1 MMVEDYLEKE
11 GRVRVAMQEKGV
23 SLAVVGRQDNF
34 AWLTTG
40 GTNGIMECSEWGDA
54 LLVLDP
60 PKRTLV
66 AYSMDAD
73 RIRNEQLGGIECEL
87 LKLHWYD
94 GSLANAVRD
103 LVNGRPCV
111 ADMDLGI
118 DSCENDPG
126 FFHSL
131 HYPLTPIE
139 TKNYR
144 SFALAAEQVLWDVG
158 REIAPG
164 MTERDIERMLR
175 SAFAA
180 AGMRPIVVLV
190 GSDDRIKLY
199 RHPTPTDKAVER
211 VVMMAPAVRK
221 NGLTIPITRMVSF
234 GAIDQETAR
243 RYDSVR
249 TIAAR
254 TIAMSRPGQRF
265 AEIVDVQKALYGEL
279 GLAEEWRGHFLGG
292 ITGYIVNDPTKAFDS
307 AAEISEEQTFN
318 WYITA
323 TGVKSEETVLSGTEG
338 GTVLSVGGIWPTT
351 EFDVSGFKVNL
362 PDILQKQ

>member
-1 MMVEDYLEKE
+1 MIVEDYLEKE
-11 GRVRVAMQEKGV
+11 GRVGAAMQKKGV
-23 SLAVVGRQDNF
+23 SVAVVGRQDNF

-40 GTNGIMECSEWGDA
+40 GANGIMECSESGDA

-73 RIRNEQLGGIECEL
+73 RILNEQLGGIDCEVR
-87 LKLHWYD
+87 KLHWYD
-94 GSLANAVRD
+94 GSLGNAVID
-103 LVNGRPCV
+103 LVKDRHCV
-111 ADMDLGI
+111 ADIDLGS
-118 DSCENDPG
+118 DSCKSDPG

-131 HYPLTPIE
+131 HYPLTPTE
-139 TKNYR
+139 TKNYA
-144 SFALAAEQVLWDVG
+144 SFALAAERVLWDVG
-158 REIAPG
+158 REIVAG
-164 MTERDIERMLR
+164 MTEREVEQRLR
-175 SAFAA
+175 AAFAA

-190 GSDDRIKLY
+190 GSDARIEAY
-199 RHPTPTDKAVER
+199 RHPTPTDKVIER

-234 GAIDQETAR
+234 GAVDPETAR

-249 TIAAR
+249 SIAAH

-265 AEIVDVQKALYGEL
+265 AEIIEVQKSLYSEL
-279 GLAEEWRGHFLGG
+279 GLGEEWRGHFLGG
-292 ITGYIVNDPTKAFDS
+292 ITGYIVNDPTKGFDS
-307 AAEISEEQTFN
+307 TAALSERQTFN

-323 TGVKSEETVLSGTEG
+323 SGVKCEETVLSGAHG

-362 PDILQKQ
+362 PDILQK